1 MNPWPS
7 SAVLVTPTVQ
17 RCMCTANI
25 STYPWGRSTFCC
37 WIKRIYLQTPYFL
50 WHWAFLES
58 QIYISFQ
65 AVYCRPSGLT
75 RKRSHSDT
83 VIPEVKDYTS
93 VHISADADRPSAP
106 LSFLA
111 TFSPTTDSQPGYSRF
126 RILFLHLPLVSELSV
141 PDSLCTICCVHM
153 RFAGSSLSTAE
164 QQGDW
169 SSQSGNRERSPV
181 SEKCK
186 YSAIQQPQSRRDRDE
201 NNSYYTAPT
210 GREHRGQR
218 G

>member
-1 MNPWPS
+1 M
-7 SAVLVTPTVQ
+7 TPE
-17 RCMCTANI
+17 I
-25 STYPWGRSTFCC
+25 
-37 WIKRIYLQTPYFL
+37 
-50 WHWAFLES
+50 
-58 QIYISFQ
+58 
-65 AVYCRPSGLT
+65 
-75 RKRSHSDT
+75 
-83 VIPEVKDYTS
+83 KDYTTS

-106 LSFLA
+106 LSLQA
-111 TFSPTTDSQPGYSRF
+111 SFSVRQLRVSPSYNS
-126 RILFLHLPLVSELSV
+126 LSLSLSLLHLSPVSEPSV

-186 YSAIQQPQSRRDRDE
+186 YSAIQRPQSRRDRDE
-201 NNSYYTAPT
+201 NNSHYAAPT
-210 GREHRGQR
+210 GRDHRGQR

>member
-1 MNPWPS
+1 M
-7 SAVLVTPTVQ
+7 TP
-17 RCMCTANI
+17 
-25 STYPWGRSTFCC
+25 G
-37 WIKRIYLQTPYFL
+37 
-50 WHWAFLES
+50 
-58 QIYISFQ
+58 
-65 AVYCRPSGLT
+65 
-75 RKRSHSDT
+75 
-83 VIPEVKDYTS
+83 VKDYTTS

-106 LSFLA
+106 LSLQA
-111 TFSPTTDSQPGYSRF
+111 IFSQTTDCQPWLQKSLSPSLSF
-126 RILFLHLPLVSELSV
+126 FFHLSPVSEPSV

-186 YSAIQQPQSRRDRDE
+186 YSAIQRPQSRRDRDE